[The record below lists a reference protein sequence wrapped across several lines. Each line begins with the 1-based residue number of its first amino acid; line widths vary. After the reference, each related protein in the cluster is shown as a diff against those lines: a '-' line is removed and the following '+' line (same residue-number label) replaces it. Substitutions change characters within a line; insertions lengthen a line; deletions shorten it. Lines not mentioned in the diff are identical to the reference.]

1 MVAVT
6 DTDPDTAAAPADGE
20 DVEARRTRA
29 LGLVPT
35 ASMITGAAIALVW
48 FWIPL
53 GILVIGVSS
62 IPSGVGFALATVVFI
77 YLIRGVDRVERL
89 RSEAVF
95 GMGIAAPPRRMSHY
109 TGFQRWLHQLWLD
122 VSSARFWK
130 VVAHHYLRMA
140 YDMVAV
146 GIAFGLLIFTFLGPA
161 AAIAIQQS
169 DDDAGLSFLPVPLA
183 WLLALVA
190 VAAAVAI
197 LVFGPAVDA
206 SIDRWLLP
214 PSPTAQLQ
222 HQVSALADARQGA
235 VSSAQTERHRIE
247 RDLHDSVQP
256 RLVSLAMTIG
266 LAQTKL
272 DTDPPTAKTLIA
284 EAHDDAKAALVEL
297 RNVVRGIAPTILSDR
312 GLDAALSS
320 VVQRSRNMGVPTTLN
335 VHLPRRLPDEVE
347 ACAYFVVAEALTN
360 VVRHAQ
366 ATQAIVTV
374 RFDDASSRLSVSVF
388 DDGVGGAQITD
399 DDATGLRG
407 LEERVR
413 AARGTFSVSSP
424 SAGPTI
430 VTAVLPC
437 ES

>member
-6 DTDPDTAAAPADGE
+6 DTSSEATAPVGAHENGPP
-20 DVEARRTRA
+20 ARRRHI
-29 LGLVPT
+29 GVVPT
-35 ASMITGAAIALVW
+35 ASMITGAALALVW

-53 GILVIGVSS
+53 GILILGISS
-62 IPSGVGFALATVVFI
+62 IPSGIGFALAVVVFV
-77 YLIRGVDRVERL
+77 YLMRGVEWVERI

-95 GMGIAAPPRRMSHY
+95 GMGIGVPPRRMSPY
-109 TGFQRWLHQLWLD
+109 EGIQRWLHQLWLD
-122 VSSARFWK
+122 ISGARLWK
-130 VVAHHYLRMA
+130 ATAHHYLRMT
-140 YDMVAV
+140 YDLLAT
-146 GIAFGLLIFTFLGPA
+146 GIAFGLLLFAFVGPA
-161 AAIAIQQS
+161 GAIAIGQS
-169 DDDAGLSFLPVPLA
+169 DDDAGVPFLSVPLA
-183 WLLALVA
+183 WVLAVI
-190 VAAAVAI
+190 AAAAAAAI
-197 LVFGPAVDA
+197 LIFAPALDA
-206 SIDRWLLP
+206 SIDRWLLS
-214 PSPTAQLQ
+214 PSSTAALQ
-222 HQVSALADARQGA
+222 HQVSALADARAGA

-272 DTDPPTAKTLIA
+272 DTDLPSAKTLIA
-284 EAHDDAKAALVEL
+284 EAHDDAKNALVEL

-320 VVQRSRNMGVPTTLN
+320 VVQRSPVPTALN
-335 VHLPRRLPDEVE
+335 IHLPRRLPEEAE

-360 VVRHAQ
+360 VAKHAH

-374 RFDDASSRLSVSVF
+374 RFDESSNQLSVSVF
-388 DDGVGGAQITD
+388 DDGRGGAQITDD

-407 LEERVR
+407 LAERVR

-437 ES
+437 AS